1 MTEASCVVVLVD
13 FDGTITEQDV
23 GVVLLERFS
32 RADWRTIEER
42 FARDEVDIRGNMQEQ
57 FAHVP
62 EEAETL
68 VEYARPLVTI
78 RPGWEEFVASC
89 RERGLGLA
97 VVSGGLDFYV
107 EALLPAT
114 DPPPPVHALRTE
126 HTPDG
131 WRVTLPHDLAA
142 EGGVGYKEAI
152 VERYRARYREAW
164 FVGNG
169 VSDRGAARVAD
180 RVWAVEPLLS
190 WCAKRGIAASP
201 FETFHDLR
209 AQMAALL
216 DAEGAA

>member
-1 MTEASCVVVLVD
+1 MTEARGTAILVD

-23 GVVLLERFS
+23 GVVLLEQFS
-32 RADWRTIEER
+32 RTDWRTIEEQ
-42 FARDEVDIRGNMQEQ
+42 FERDEVDIRGNMQEQ

-62 EEAETL
+62 EDAETL
-68 VEYARPLVTI
+68 VAYARPLVTI
-78 RPGWEEFVASC
+78 RSGWEEFVAYC

-107 EALLPAT
+107 EALLPRT
-114 DPPPPVHALRTE
+114 DPTPSVHALRTE
-126 HTPDG
+126 HTADG
-131 WRVTLPHDLAA
+131 WRVALPHDLVD

-152 VERYRARYREAW
+152 VERYRRWYREAW

-190 WCAKRGIAASP
+190 WCGVHGITASP
-201 FETFHDLR
+201 FETFHDLS
-209 AQMAALL
+209 AQFAALL

>member
-1 MTEASCVVVLVD
+1 MTEARGLAILVD

-32 RADWRTIEER
+32 RTDWRTIEER
-42 FARDEVDIRGNMQEQ
+42 FARDEVDIRRNMQEQ

-62 EEAETL
+62 EDAETL
-68 VEYARPLVTI
+68 VAYARPLVTI
-78 RPGWEEFVASC
+78 RPGWEEFVGYC

-107 EALLPAT
+107 AALLPAT
-114 DPPPPVHALRTE
+114 DPLPPVHALRTE
-126 HTPDG
+126 HTASG
-131 WRVTLPHDLAA
+131 WRVTLPPDLAA
-142 EGGVGYKEAI
+142 EGGVGYKES
-152 VERYRARYREAW
+152 VTERYRAGSREVW

-190 WCAKRGIAASP
+190 WCAEHGIAASP